1 MARADLGRIG
11 SNVSL
16 ETLQAQIDRLRSI
29 INGKIGFGDPNFPA
43 NPTIDILAGNPP
55 IVGFEVLAH
64 NGSLDN
70 IQGSWVEVIL
80 TSTAAVHTKVIHHNL
95 YLNDPDY
102 VVPVLDAATGR
113 HQPNCRWFIMG
124 VMHDGL
130 STDATTS
137 IRADAAYVGG
147 AGLVTPNTISLKFG
161 LVLVGNA
168 PAINVFH
175 PVRVTMFFI
184 KATRGE

>member
-29 INGKIGFGDPNFPA
+29 INGKIGFGDPNQPVS
-43 NPTIDILAGNPP
+43 PTFDLYAGNAP
-55 IVGFEVLAH
+55 IVGFELFAH

-70 IQGSWVEVIL
+70 IQGSWVEVPLL
-80 TSTAAVHTKVIHHNL
+80 TTGAVHTKVIHHNL

-102 VVPVLDAATGR
+102 VVPVAD
-113 HQPNCRWFIMG
+113 QPNCRWFIMG

-147 AGLVTPNTISLKFG
+147 VGLVTPNTISLKFG

-168 PAINVFH
+168 PVINAFH